1 MPSLSRSYNSF
12 TESGIITRWNFD
24 EGEPFVA
31 GDALGEIETDQ
42 GMFELEAMEDG
53 FVARHLVKAN
63 KALAEGGGGGDN
75 NDNGGDQIEVGV
87 PILVTVEEAED
98 VETFRDFVPP
108 TGSST

>member
-12 TESGIITRWNFD
+12 TESGIVTRWNFD

-53 FVARHLVKAN
+53 FVARHLVKADE
-63 KALAEGGGGGDN
+63 ALVEGGGEGNN
-75 NDNGGDQIEVGV
+75 NDGGDQIKVGV
-87 PILVTVEEAED
+87 PILVTVAED
-98 VETFRDFVPP
+98 VETFRNFVPP